1 MCRQRIT
8 IHCFNSI
15 VSSGMCFIKNIQVF
29 HAHTTTLSPICFPA
43 TSTQPELK
51 EIQNELGEVTEWH
64 QLGVELG
71 LPHAKL
77 KEIENDY
84 PQNQRR
90 KVEVL
95 DWWCRNTEVSWIKLA
110 KAVEEMGYTVLA
122 EKLRRKTFQG

>member
-1 MCRQRIT
+1 M
-8 IHCFNSI
+8 FGDAPKLNSI
-15 VSSGMCFIKNIQVF
+15 ISSGMSFMQNVQVNL
-29 HAHTTTLSPICFPA
+29 HVHTTTLSHICFLA

-51 EIQNELGEVTEWH
+51 EIQNELGEVIEWH
-64 QLGVELG
+64 QLGLELG
-71 LPHAKL
+71 VPHAKL

-95 DWWCRNTEVSWIKLA
+95 DWWCRNTAEVSWVKLA

-122 EKLRRKTFQG
+122 ERLRSTTFQG

>member
-1 MCRQRIT
+1 MFGGAQKL
-8 IHCFNSI
+8 NSI
-15 VSSGMCFIKNIQVF
+15 ISSGMSFIKNIEVNLV
-29 HAHTTTLSPICFPA
+29 HSTTLLPICFPA

-77 KEIENDY
+77 KEIESDY
-84 PQNQRR
+84 SQNQRR

-95 DWWCRNTEVSWIKLA
+95 DWWCQNTAEVTWIKLA

-122 EKLRRKTFQG
+122 ERLRRKTFQG

>member
-1 MCRQRIT
+1 MLYTKHTGILFA
-8 IHCFNSI
+8 HYNSLT
-15 VSSGMCFIKNIQVF
+15 
-29 HAHTTTLSPICFPA
+29 HCFPA

-51 EIQNELGEVTEWH
+51 EIQNEFGEVTEWH
-64 QLGVELG
+64 QLGLQLG
-71 LPHAKL
+71 VPHAKL

-95 DWWCRNTEVSWIKLA
+95 DWWCRNTAEVTWIKLA

-122 EKLRRKTFQG
+122 ERLRRKTFQG

>member
-1 MCRQRIT
+1 M
-8 IHCFNSI
+8 
-15 VSSGMCFIKNIQVF
+15 
-29 HAHTTTLSPICFPA
+29 
-43 TSTQPELK
+43 
-51 EIQNELGEVTEWH
+51 GEVTEWH

-71 LPHAKL
+71 LPRAKL

-84 PQNQRR
+84 PQNQRH

-122 EKLRRKTFQG
+122 ERLRRKTFQG